1 MWWFGGTYGCD
12 CCHFLFGCGFE
23 CEVEVVHFG
32 FGWVVAVVVVV
43 VVAVG
48 SEVICRLIAL
58 DGDTKRLY

>member
-1 MWWFGGTYGCD
+1 M
-12 CCHFLFGCGFE
+12 
-23 CEVEVVHFG
+23 HFG

-48 SEVICRLIAL
+48 SEVICRLIAP